1 MEINIRAEINELE
14 NIFNIKKPEKIY
26 RAKTGSVLISI
37 TNSQTSGQM
46 EKREEANKQR
56 KKHGK

>member
-26 RAKTGSVLISI
+26 RAKTGSVLINI
-37 TNSQTSGQM
+37 TVRLLARLRR
-46 EKREEANKQR
+46 EKKQI
-56 KKHGK
+56 K